1 MSSTHHTVHPQGEA
15 AALREALRLALAAL
29 EKALD
34 DGCAIETHDRMTI
47 DGDTWTFG
55 GICALA
61 HDALTNESN
70 TTTGGRMM
78 DKVVMWQAV
87 VYTQDPLSGN
97 AGVNEMLLGLHPTN
111 REAMAEARAAMDGR
125 ADAHSAAARRV
136 VLPANA

>member
-1 MSSTHHTVHPQGEA
+1 MSSTTHTAHPQGEA
-15 AALREALRLALAAL
+15 AALHEALRLALAAL

-70 TTTGGRMM
+70 TTTGPHDGQGS
-78 DKVVMWQAV
+78 DV
-87 VYTQDPLSGN
+87 
-97 AGVNEMLLGLHPTN
+97 AGSRLHP
-111 REAMAEARAAMDGR
+111 R
-125 ADAHSAAARRV
+125 
-136 VLPANA
+136 PAIW